1 MKNILITGGAGF
13 VGHHLTNKLL
23 KEKKNKVII
32 VDNKSNANTNFINE
46 FEDFKNSF
54 SERAVFYKKDIREPL
69 FDIFK
74 KEDIDTCIHLAA
86 KISILEAIL
95 KTEETI
101 DVNVNGTLK
110 CIRNMFQT

>member
-54 SERAVFYKKDIREPL
+54 SERAVFIKRILDNDYLIFLKK
-69 FDIFK
+69 
-74 KEDIDTCIHLAA
+74 
-86 KISILEAIL
+86 KI
-95 KTEETI
+95 
-101 DVNVNGTLK
+101 
-110 CIRNMFQT
+110 